1 MTAMRS
7 ITRTAVL
14 ALLLTAMLLGLTAL
28 PARAG
33 DGVEQRAL
41 DRAHAFLSTA
51 RRGTD
56 ILSYVHFGAEY
67 NGHTFKEWVTVTQDG
82 RKVPGHFALVYEFAW
97 EDDGRTTLAFL
108 CDASGGVYDV
118 QVVRTNAVF
127 SQPYVLANGA
137 IKVLGN
143 LLIEAFKD
151 NMKPEER
158 QFVQKLV
165 DEADAKGMLVWSLK
179 FQQALGR

>member
-1 MTAMRS
+1 MTAMRK
-7 ITRTAVL
+7 ITRPALL
-14 ALLLTAMLLGLTAL
+14 ALLLLALLLGLTAF

-33 DGVEQRAL
+33 DDVEQRAL

-56 ILSYVHFGAEY
+56 ILSFVHFGAKY
-67 NGHTFKEWVTVTQDG
+67 KGHAFKEWVSVTQDG
-82 RKVPGHFALVYEFAW
+82 RKVPGHFALLYEYAW
-97 EDDGRTTLAFL
+97 EDDGLTTVAFL

-118 QVVRTNAVF
+118 QVVRTNAIF
-127 SQPYVLANGA
+127 SQPYVLANGT

-158 QFVQKLV
+158 QFVQKLI
-165 DEADAKGMLVWSLK
+165 DDADAKGMLVWSLK
-179 FQQALGR
+179 FQQSLGR